1 MLTKIKLDN
10 PVKVEVVAKLQ
21 KYFED
26 KLQQGI
32 GSFDA
37 EFLLDFFSKEVGGY
51 YYNQGLA
58 DALKSF
64 EIKMEDMGEL
74 IYLLEKETGEEI
86 TWVL

>member
-1 MLTKIKLDN
+1 MLAEIKLDDS
-10 PVKVEVVAKLQ
+10 VKVEVVAKLQ
-21 KYFED
+21 KYFEAE
-26 KLQQGI
+26 LQQEI

-64 EIKMEDMGEL
+64 EAKMEDVGEL
-74 IYLLEKETGEEI
+74 IYQLEKETG
-86 TWVL
+86 

>member
-1 MLTKIKLDN
+1 MMLAEIKLDDSI
-10 PVKVEVVAKLQ
+10 KVAVVAKLQ
-21 KYFED
+21 KYVEVE
-26 KLQQGI
+26 LQQEI

-64 EIKMEDMGEL
+64 EIKMEDVGES
-74 IYLLEKETGEEI
+74 IYQLEKET
-86 TWVL
+86 V

>member
-1 MLTKIKLDN
+1 MTLADIELDAT
-10 PVKVEVVAKLQ
+10 VKAEVVLKLQ

-26 KLQQGI
+26 ELQQDI
-32 GSFDA
+32 GGFDA

-64 EIKMEDMGEL
+64 ELKMEDVGEA
-74 IYLLEKETGEEI
+74 IFQLERETA
-86 TWVL
+86 

>member
-1 MLTKIKLDN
+1 MLTIIKLDN

-37 EFLLDFFSKEVGGY
+37 EFLLDFFSKELGGY
-51 YYNQGLA
+51 YYNQGLT

-64 EIKMEDMGEL
+64 EIKMEDVGES
-74 IYLLEKETGEEI
+74 IYLMEKETGEEI

>member
-1 MLTKIKLDN
+1 MLAEIKLDDS
-10 PVKVEVVAKLQ
+10 VKVEVVAKLQ

-26 KLQQGI
+26 ELQQEI

-58 DALKSF
+58 DALRSF
-64 EIKMEDMGEL
+64 ETKMEDVGEL
-74 IYLLEKETGEEI
+74 IYQLEKETG
-86 TWVL
+86 

>member
-1 MLTKIKLDN
+1 MLTEIKLDSS
-10 PVKVEVVAKLQ
+10 VKAEVVTKLQ

-26 KLQQGI
+26 ELQQEI

-51 YYNQGLA
+51 YYNQGLT

-64 EIKMEDMGEL
+64 ESKMEDVGES
-74 IYLLEKETGEEI
+74 IYQLERETG
-86 TWVL
+86 

>member
-1 MLTKIKLDN
+1 MADIELDSS
-10 PVKVEVVAKLQ
+10 VKVDVVAKIQ
-21 KYFED
+21 KYFQDE
-26 KLQQGI
+26 LHQEL

-64 EIKMEDMGEL
+64 ELKMEDVSDAV
-74 IYLLEKETGEEI
+74 YQLEKETY
-86 TWVL
+86 

>member
-1 MLTKIKLDN
+1 VKAEVITKLK
-10 PVKVEVVAKLQ
+10 

-26 KLQQGI
+26 ELQQEI

-58 DALKSF
+58 DALKGF
-64 EIKMEDMGEL
+64 ESKMEDVGEL
-74 IYLLEKETGEEI
+74 IYQLEKETG
-86 TWVL
+86 

>member
-1 MLTKIKLDN
+1 MLTIIKLDD

-37 EFLLDFFSKEVGGY
+37 EFLLDFFSKELGGY

-64 EIKMEDMGEL
+64 EIKMEDVGES
-74 IYLLEKETGEEI
+74 IYLMEKETGEEI

>member
-1 MLTKIKLDN
+1 MLAEIKLDDSI
-10 PVKVEVVAKLQ
+10 KVAVVAKLQ
-21 KYFED
+21 KYVEVE
-26 KLQQGI
+26 LQQEI

-64 EIKMEDMGEL
+64 EIKMEDVGES
-74 IYLLEKETGEEI
+74 IYQLEKET
-86 TWVL
+86 V

>member
-10 PVKVEVVAKLQ
+10 PVKVEVVVKLQ

-32 GSFDA
+32 GSFDT
-37 EFLLDFFSKEVGGY
+37 EFLLDFFSKKVDGQ

-58 DALKSF
+58 DDLKNF
-64 EIKMEDMGEL
+64 EIKMEDVGES

-86 TWVL
+86 TRVL

>member
-1 MLTKIKLDN
+1 MLAEIKLDDF
-10 PVKVEVVAKLQ
+10 VKADVIAKLK

-26 KLQQGI
+26 ELQQEI

-64 EIKMEDMGEL
+64 ESKMEDVGEM
-74 IYLLEKETGEEI
+74 IYELEKETGKSAS
-86 TWVL
+86 

>member
-1 MLTKIKLDN
+1 MAEIKLDDS
-10 PVKVEVVAKLQ
+10 VKVEVVSKLQ

-26 KLQQGI
+26 ELQQEI

-64 EIKMEDMGEL
+64 ENKMEDVGEL
-74 IYLLEKETGEEI
+74 IYQLEKESG
-86 TWVL
+86 